1 MPDPKQLPYLL
12 RLLDDESPTVRNTI
26 LEELAAYGATLGEE
40 LADLGLTLSSEEANL
55 LQAFRDER
63 NQKWLKEIWP
73 VWFRLGDEKEKLE
86 TALSMLSDYLGNR
99 LRQGR
104 LTLLLDE
111 LAAEYRAEHRSC
123 DVRDLSRFLFSSR
136 KLEGAREDYYNPR
149 NSNLVYVIEHGKGIP
164 ISLVSIFIL
173 VGHRLGLAIEGCNFP
188 GHFLA
193 LTFEQEKPL
202 VIDCF
207 NAGILVDD
215 LLLARYLD
223 PVSVTVHDL
232 THLECDTLTLVG
244 RVLRNL
250 MNAYRSQGKPEGER
264 LMKELLDMSSGESLN

>member
-12 RLLDDESPTVRNTI
+12 RLLDDESPTVRNTV
-26 LEELAAYGATLGEE
+26 LEELAAYGPTLSED
-40 LADLGLTLSSEEANL
+40 LADLGLKMSLAEASL

-63 NQKWLKEIWP
+63 NQKWIREVWP
-73 VWFRLGDEKEKLE
+73 EWFRLGDEKEKLV
-86 TALSMLSDYLGNR
+86 TALSMLSEYLGNR
-99 LRQGR
+99 LRPGK
-104 LTLLLDE
+104 LTLLLDR
-111 LAAEYRAEHRSC
+111 LAAEFRAQHRSS
-123 DVRDLSRFLFSSR
+123 DVRNLSRFLFSSR
-136 KLEGAREDYYNPR
+136 RLEGAREDYYNPQ
-149 NSNLVYVIEHGKGIP
+149 NSNLVHVIEHGKGIP

-193 LTFEQEKPL
+193 LTFEQEEPL

-215 LLLARYLD
+215 VLLARYLD

-232 THLECDTLTLVG
+232 THLECDTITLVG

-250 MNAYRSQGKPEGER
+250 MIAYRSQGNPEEER
-264 LMKELLDMSSGESLN
+264 LMKELLDMSSGESQN